1 MTPKQNKKLA
11 DIEEKLLN
19 VFIDEADPD
28 QWPVVDGEA
37 EVKEQQKTRGDRYW
51 HAKVANQTIALLTR
65 IVAYRTKLHEFSDND
80 KAPLDEDAKYSAD
93 MKAAEK
99 KVGARLSLVKKRA
112 A

>member
-28 QWPVVDGEA
+28 QWPTVDEEA

-65 IVAYRTKLHEFSDND
+65 IVAYRTKLKEFSDSD
-80 KAPLDEDAKYSAD
+80 KTAIDEDTKYSAD
-93 MKAAEK
+93 MKTAEK
-99 KVGARLSLVKKRA
+99 KVTARLSLVKKRA

>member
-11 DIEEKLLN
+11 ELEDKLLD
-19 VFIDEADPD
+19 VFIAEGNPD
-28 QWPVVDGEA
+28 QWPVVDEEA

-65 IVAYRTKLHEFSDND
+65 IVAYRLKLKESAPED
-80 KAPLDEDAKYSAD
+80 KTALDDDAGHTAD
-93 MKAAEK
+93 MKAAET
-99 KVGARLSLVKKRA
+99 KVRARLSLVKKRA